1 MHSASI
7 EFHSG
12 ASLCR
17 ISRCNLFLHWSCS
30 WPPFLLHSRNRP
42 ARLQRIEMLRH
53 SALGLGNA
61 SKAAL
66 LGQPR
71 ITAPNLFIPVTFVGY
86 PLIPPRVRESKSVE
100 ETRVDKSRR
109 AMSALPSTSDLH
121 IRPSPQNFEGPFR
134 ARNGPGDPKG
144 TPVCSR
150 DPKLTLAMP

>member
-1 MHSASI
+1 MAECGRNSSLTRPKADVSLLERFSTLYEIYFIGVVGLKKLDRLHMHSASI
-7 EFHSG
+7 EFHCG

-17 ISRCNLFLHWSCS
+17 TSRCNLFLHWSCS

-42 ARLQRIEMLRH
+42 ARLQHIEMCQSRH

-86 PLIPPRVRESKSVE
+86 PLIPPRVRESK
-100 ETRVDKSRR
+100 RAWRR
-109 AMSALPSTSDLH
+109 RDLMKAGG
-121 IRPSPQNFEGPFR
+121 R
-134 ARNGPGDPKG
+134 
-144 TPVCSR
+144 
-150 DPKLTLAMP
+150 

>member
-42 ARLQRIEMLRH
+42 AQLQHIEMCQSRH

-86 PLIPPRVRESKSVE
+86 PLIPPRVRESKRAWRRRDLIKAGGPLSLAKPKCQTETLRNAGYFARLRFQSFSVL
-100 ETRVDKSRR
+100 RKI
-109 AMSALPSTSDLH
+109 L
-121 IRPSPQNFEGPFR
+121 
-134 ARNGPGDPKG
+134 
-144 TPVCSR
+144 
-150 DPKLTLAMP
+150 

>member
-42 ARLQRIEMLRH
+42 ARLQRIEMCQSRH
-53 SALGLGNA
+53 LALGLGNA

-71 ITAPNLFIPVTFVGY
+71 ITASNLFIPVTFVGY
-86 PLIPPRVRESKSVE
+86 PTGSRGNPLFSAFFSQNGEFKSK
-100 ETRVDKSRR
+100 
-109 AMSALPSTSDLH
+109 
-121 IRPSPQNFEGPFR
+121 GFR
-134 ARNGPGDPKG
+134 YPC
-144 TPVCSR
+144 V
-150 DPKLTLAMP
+150 L